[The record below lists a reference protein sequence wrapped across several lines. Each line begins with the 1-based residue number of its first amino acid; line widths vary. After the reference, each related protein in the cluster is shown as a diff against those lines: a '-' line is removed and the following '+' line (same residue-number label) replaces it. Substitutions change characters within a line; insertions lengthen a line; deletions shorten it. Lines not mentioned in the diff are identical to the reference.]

1 MPSRTDTII
10 AKNVKTKG
18 GKKKLPAIAI
28 AVGKP
33 GAKAPKPSIM
43 RGGY

>member
-1 MPSRTDTII
+1 MPNRTDTII

-18 GKKKLPAIAI
+18 GKKKATAIA
-28 AVGKP
+28 AGKP
-33 GAKAPKPSIM
+33 GAKAPKPTIM